1 MRRSAICYTIGDM
14 EDGIVLGQFLKA
26 KGFSHRLAVRI
37 KAAQGLAVD
46 GIAAYAGYRLKT
58 GQTVEAVSYTHLD
71 VYKRQVPEPPG
82 LHW

>member
-37 KAAQGLAVD
+37 KAAQWTELRHTQVTGLRP
-46 GIAAYAGYRLKT
+46 G
-58 GQTVEAVSYTHLD
+58 
-71 VYKRQVPEPPG
+71 RQ
-82 LHW
+82 WR